1 VKRIYKIKFRH
12 IDKVYS
18 YKLTDVNVYWVL
30 RIAICKSIYG
40 IELILTVKV
49 GIKAVD
55 NHNEFLSRGSR
66 SPGVYDKCAVE
77 SFFYVFFY
85 RHNMTVVEK
94 KSEGVCSKLVC
105 KASTSWNNLK
115 HTIHISRMYAMEVDC
130 MSHVGCIYKV
140 YF

>member
-1 VKRIYKIKFRH
+1 VKRIYKIKFRN

-18 YKLTDVNVYWVL
+18 YKLTDFNVYWVL
-30 RIAICKSIYG
+30 RIVICKSIYG

-66 SPGVYDKCAVE
+66 SLGVYDKCAVE
-77 SFFYVFFY
+77 SLFYVFFY

-94 KSEGVCSKLVC
+94 KSEGVSSKLVSKYPTC
-105 KASTSWNNLK
+105 RNLLK
-115 HTIHISRMYAMEVDC
+115 NPVHLCGMYAMEVDC
-130 MSHVGCIYKV
+130 MSHVGCIYEV